1 LEEALFLNFGL
12 GCLYIFDIYGQ
23 KSLSSSDFWSLCL
36 ETDTRFI
43 QRYVTYHHFRSKGW
57 VVKSGLKFGG
67 DFLIY
72 KDGPGH
78 FHASY
83 VVLTK
88 VIFGQNSIETG
99 ELSEKKMDWI
109 TLMGLNRLAETSG
122 KEVLFCHVVWP
133 SEVLPNQPTS
143 PDIIKKFKVHEVL
156 VRRWQ
161 PSVARVGNSGSETKQ
176 E

>member
-1 LEEALFLNFGL
+1 MHYTMLLLPSVCF
-12 GCLYIFDIYGQ
+12 IF
-23 KSLSSSDFWSLCL
+23 CA
-36 ETDTRFI
+36 
-43 QRYVTYHHFRSKGW
+43 V
-57 VVKSGLKFGG
+57 
-67 DFLIY
+67 IY

-122 KEVLFCHVVWP
+122 KVRFC
-133 SEVLPNQPTS
+133 
-143 PDIIKKFKVHEVL
+143 F
-156 VRRWQ
+156 
-161 PSVARVGNSGSETKQ
+161 
-176 E
+176 